1 MTAEE
6 LFKFEREKGYRT
18 SDRQTIVYIV
28 QIYDSKEEVIVYEG
42 DVESSLDYARID
54 YKKTLDDV
62 KAKNKYVGNSIRI
75 VALDCRDRSGSRLI
89 TNTYGITLH
98 ILDEKII

>member
-18 SDRQTIVYIV
+18 SDKQTILYKV

-42 DVESSLDYARID
+42 KIRSSLDNARID

-75 VALDCRDRSGSRLI
+75 IALDCRDRSGSKLI
-89 TNTYGITLH
+89 TNTYNVTLH
-98 ILDEKII
+98 FLDEKII